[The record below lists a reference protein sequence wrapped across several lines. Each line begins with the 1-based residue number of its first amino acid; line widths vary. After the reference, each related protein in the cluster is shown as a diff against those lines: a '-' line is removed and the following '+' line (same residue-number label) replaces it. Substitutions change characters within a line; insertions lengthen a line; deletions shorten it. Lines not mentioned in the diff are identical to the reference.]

1 MLNRKMKKYVF
12 VSGPLMCENC
22 SFKARTTD
30 VQRGNS
36 LHAWPKIHSHSQ
48 IFKYG
53 QNIFCLLHRPTFSD
67 IFYLCLHEVFCSPW
81 LKASVGVTGGNKVV
95 YVSRNLLSKLHI
107 CK

>member
-36 LHAWPKIHSHSQ
+36 LHCTAKNSIP
-48 IFKYG
+48 IFLD
-53 QNIFCLLHRPTFSD
+53 ISD
-67 IFYLCLHEVFCSPW
+67 LCLHWV
-81 LKASVGVTGGNKVV
+81 SVVRVQ
-95 YVSRNLLSKLHI
+95 HQ
-107 CK
+107 